1 MAPKRGPSYSIE
13 LRKDRNGQYYLK
25 LILDDDFDGRIRS
38 EMDWYEHDK
47 VRVFVRECHDDG
59 YGEANSHTPT
69 SYAARRTAVFCLN
82 LSDAVND

>member
-69 SYAARRTAVFCLN
+69 SYAARRTKVFWFN
-82 LSDAVND
+82 LSDAVNY